1 MTTANYTHS
10 GSLRKAIKA
19 TLAMIKLAGKIEDVA
34 LVVEM
39 ERNGWSTEAI
49 EVAMI
54 RIMDNVLHGLWV
66 DEMGRVPVTIVDA
79 VGLTGEDSWAYC
91 WNA

>member
-1 MTTANYTHS
+1 MATVNYTHS
-10 GSLRKAIKA
+10 VSLRKAIKA
-19 TLAMIKLAGKIEDVA
+19 TLAMIKLAGKIEDVT
-34 LVVEM
+34 LVLEM
-39 ERNGWSTEAI
+39 ERNGWNTEAI

-54 RIMDNVLHGLWV
+54 KIMDNVLHGLWV

-91 WNA
+91 WSA

>member
-10 GSLRKAIKA
+10 VSLRKAIKA
-19 TLAMIKLAGKIEDVA
+19 TLAMIKLAGKIEDVT
-34 LVVEM
+34 LVLEM
-39 ERNGWSTEAI
+39 ERNGWNTEAI
-49 EVAMI
+49 EAAMI
-54 RIMDNVLHGLWV
+54 KIMDNALHGLWV

-91 WNA
+91 WNG